1 MTSNF
6 SNPFVSVAMEEVKVG
21 GQEVPKIGVMIKDD
35 EGEKRCVGIL
45 SKDYNL
51 IKNQV
56 AHDTAHDVMT
66 RSKYKW
72 KELKTLWNGKL
83 YIAHYITEQPIN
95 KQKNLPL
102 HAGIMVR
109 NSYDGMGCFGFEM
122 FACNMACTNQY
133 ISRNR
138 FGYFAIRHVGK
149 NQFDIDD
156 ALENVQK
163 GAEKLLEVA
172 PVIEHLRKLPIT
184 IPSIIAAKSN
194 TNIPQSKWGEVIDQL
209 GKEEDNQFG
218 LFQAMTFVTTH
229 ILTGYTAITI
239 GDGVTEWMLRNQ
251 EPTK

>member
-1 MTSNF
+1 MASNF
-6 SNPFVSVAMEEVKVG
+6 SNPFVGVSMEEVKVG
-21 GQEVPKIGVMIKDD
+21 GQEVPKVGVMIKDD

-66 RSKYKW
+66 RSQWGW

-83 YIAHYITEQPIN
+83 YIAHYITEQPITTEGDI
-95 KQKNLPL
+95 PL

-122 FACNMACTNQY
+122 FACNMKCTNQY

-138 FGYFAIRHVGK
+138 FGYFAIRHSGK
-149 NQFDIDD
+149 NEFDLND
-156 ALENVQK
+156 ALENVQR
-163 GAEKLLEVA
+163 GAAKLLEVA
-172 PVIEHLRKLPIT
+172 PVISGLRKNPLT
-184 IPSIIAAKSN
+184 VQSIVAAKKN
-194 TNIPQSKWGEVIDQL
+194 TAIPQSKWGEVLDQL
-209 GKEEDNQFG
+209 EKEEENQFG
-218 LFQAMTFVTTH
+218 LFQALTYVTTH

-239 GDGVTEWMLRNQ
+239 GDGVTDWMLRN
-251 EPTK
+251 PSSTT